1 MAVGRVMRIGR
12 SLDNELVV
20 SDLQVSRH
28 HAEFRATSDGRFEIV
43 DLGSHNG
50 TYVNGQPVR
59 QQIIGPNDIVGV
71 GHSTFR
77 LVGDRLEEFVDT
89 GDVSFSARHL
99 TVTVDGGK
107 QILKDVSFGVPEKSL
122 IAVIG
127 PSGSGKSTLLKA
139 LTGYRPANQGD
150 VLYDNRNLY
159 KQFAELRQRI
169 GLVPQ
174 DDILHKEL
182 TVRKALRYA
191 AKLRFPGDTAV
202 SEREARIE
210 EVLRELKLD
219 IHKDKKVT
227 ALSGGQRKRVSV
239 ALELLTKPSLIFL
252 DEPTSGLDPG
262 MDRDVMQLLRG
273 LADDGRT
280 VLVVTH
286 SVAELALC
294 DKLLVMA
301 PGGSVAYFGP
311 PEEALNFFGYET
323 WADVFS
329 AFENYRDYDWAG
341 RWKGSQHYQMYA
353 ADIDAVAPQSVH
365 VQPQMVHP
373 PKAQSWGSQL
383 WTLVRRY
390 CSVIASDRG
399 FIALMLLL
407 PAVLGGVSCVIP
419 SDYGL
424 APPAPHH
431 FNQDAG
437 TIMLILSV
445 GACFA
450 GAANSVRELIKE
462 RVIYERERAVG
473 LSRSAYL
480 MSKVIVL
487 GVITAVQGVLI
498 TAIGFSVR
506 KLPEHGVVIKNLL
519 SRRALPGDHR
529 PRLHLDDD
537 RPRDLLAGQD
547 RREDDAAAGDVRDRP
562 GRLHRHHVQ
571 DLRLAGCRAGRLAD
585 ALTLG
590 HRRRGSLA
598 EPLAHHGPD
607 GQEQPQQPRPAL
619 VAHRSASGRS
629 TWSSSFSSAPPAAS
643 WSPGCCAAT
652 SRRSCASN
660 RPVRTPKGGGTR
672 EGAAALRRLAEVC
685 APRRSVGRVHVVHR
699 AVHLGRVVA
708 GGGDVGD
715 RVVDVPGGAVDVVRL
730 EGRVDDLQ
738 QTLGG
743 DAGGGVGVPV
753 VDGVGV
759 AGGLPHDVAVE
770 AVVGA
775 RDALGVH
782 DVQGLL
788 DPAVKV
794 VGVGLGGAGAGA
806 ALTGLRSSERLA
818 ASLSARSL
826 SAFAL
831 AAASASA
838 FFLAS
843 ASAFACLAALSDCL
857 ESSSDWV
864 APKEEAFQA
873 TGFTEAACWPLPSAE
888 APGTSANARAAAPAA
903 AMPSGG
909 ELVDLGQTG
918 IARDGGAH
926 AEQNLFQSRES
937 QWPGTVR
944 EKRRTFRSTAPCDAA
959 IVSGCKK
966 SCGKGVTYYP
976 ASLTRGVRSARR
988 IDSLPA
994 EAAPYGPL
1002 TRPLGGFVRDVR
1014 PMSGL
1019 TPGAAHAHPVCPNP
1033 YAKFAIKKNA

>member
-1 MAVGRVMRIGR
+1 MGHGVPELVLELNGQTWTLDPSRSYTLGRDPQGDMVLQDARVSWRHATVRWEGRSWVIEDHGSTNGTYVQGQRIHHMEIGPGSTVHLGNATDGPRLNLSAGAAGAGAGVPAADLYSAQTAMAAPLHQAPPQHTPHQPPQHQQPGAWQQQGQYQQPQQHQQPGGWQQPPQQAYVPQQPGPGAHQPPAHGGPPSQGGAPPVYGDRSPTSFHQMAVGRGTMRIGR
-12 SLDNELVV
+12 ALENELVV

-28 HAEFRATSDGRFEIV
+28 HAEFRSTGDGRFEIV

-99 TVTVDGGK
+99 TVTVEGGK

-139 LTGYRPANQGD
+139 LTGYRPANEGD

-191 AKLRFPGDTAV
+191 AKLRFPGDTAA
-202 SEREARIE
+202 SEREARID

-329 AFENYRDYDWAG
+329 AFENYRDYDWSG
-341 RWKGSQHYQMYA
+341 RWRGSQHYQMYA

-365 VQPQMVHP
+365 VQPQMVRP

-383 WTLVRRY
+383 WTLMRRY
-390 CSVIASDRG
+390 ASVIASDRG
-399 FIALMLLL
+399 FMALMLLL
-407 PAVLGGVSCVIP
+407 PAVLGGVSTVIP
-419 SDYGL
+419 SDFGL
-424 APPAPHH
+424 GPASKGH

-437 TIMLILSV
+437 TIMLILAV
-445 GACFA
+445 GMCFS

-480 MSKVIVL
+480 MSKVVVL
-487 GVITAVQGVLI
+487 GLITAVQGALI
-498 TAIGFSVR
+498 CAIGFSVR
-506 KLPEHGVVIKNLL
+506 ELPENGLVFK
-519 SRRALPGDHR
+519 
-529 PRLHLDDD
+529 
-537 RPRDLLAGQD
+537 
-547 RREDDAAAGDVRDRP
+547 AA
-562 GRLHRHHVQ
+562 
-571 DLRLAGCRAGRLAD
+571 
-585 ALTLG
+585 
-590 HRRRGSLA
+590 
-598 EPLAHHGPD
+598 
-607 GQEQPQQPRPAL
+607 PAL
-619 VAHRSASGRS
+619 ELCLVIIALGFTCMMIGLVISALVKTSEKTMPLLVMFAIVQVVFTGIL
-629 TWSSSFSSAPPAAS
+629 FKIYD
-643 WSPGCCAAT
+643 SPGIEQFAWLM
-652 SRRSCASN
+652 
-660 RPVRTPKGGGTR
+660 P
-672 EGAAALRRLAEVC
+672 
-685 APRRSVGRVHVVHR
+685 
-699 AVHLGRVVA
+699 
-708 GGGDVGD
+708 
-715 RVVDVPGGAVDVVRL
+715 
-730 EGRVDDLQ
+730 
-738 QTLGG
+738 
-743 DAGGGVGVPV
+743 
-753 VDGVGV
+753 
-759 AGGLPHDVAVE
+759 
-770 AVVGA
+770 A
-775 RDALGVH
+775 RWAI
-782 DVQGLL
+782 
-788 DPAVKV
+788 
-794 VGVGLGGAGAGA
+794 AGAGTTLDLSHIMA
-806 ALTGLRSSERLA
+806 PFDKSRPPKLDPLWEHTATQWSIDIVAL
-818 ASLSARSL
+818 
-826 SAFAL
+826 
-831 AAASASA
+831 
-838 FFLAS
+838 
-843 ASAFACLAALSDCL
+843 
-857 ESSSDWV
+857 
-864 APKEEAFQA
+864 
-873 TGFTEAACWPLPSAE
+873 
-888 APGTSANARAAAPAA
+888 
-903 AMPSGG
+903 
-909 ELVDLGQTG
+909 LVIG
-918 IARDGGAH
+918 IACGFAVAR
-926 AEQNLFQSRES
+926 LL
-937 QWPGTVR
+937 
-944 EKRRTFRSTAPCDAA
+944 RRHEPEVMR
-959 IVSGCKK
+959 K
-966 SCGKGVTYYP
+966 
-976 ASLTRGVRSARR
+976 
-988 IDSLPA
+988 
-994 EAAPYGPL
+994 
-1002 TRPLGGFVRDVR
+1002 
-1014 PMSGL
+1014 
-1019 TPGAAHAHPVCPNP
+1019 
-1033 YAKFAIKKNA
+1033 